1 MAGGA
6 VKQTV
11 IKCCGISGRKRNY
24 MRKRLFVFV
33 FCALLGVLVS
43 YSITPVRAAVDKT
56 YDQLR
61 LLIDVMGL
69 INEAYVEP
77 RENKELLTGAI
88 NGMVK
93 TLDPFSQYMEPKAY
107 KEMKT
112 ETDGEF
118 GGLGIRISIKNEWLT
133 VITPI
138 PGTPAYK
145 AGVLPED
152 RIVKVDGK
160 NIHGISIEDAVE
172 KLRGAPGSK
181 VTVSIMREGAKEPV
195 DYTMAREIIK
205 IETIRSRMIDG
216 EIGYIQLTEFNA
228 NSEKDL
234 SKALAAL
241 QKQGMKSLV
250 FDLRNNPG
258 GLLDVAVDVCR
269 EFVGDGKLIVYT
281 QGRQKET
288 RRDYLTQGKAPYG
301 KLPMM
306 ILVNRGSASGSEIV
320 AGAMQ
325 DLKRALIL
333 GTTTFGKGSVQSIFP
348 FQDGSA
354 LRLTTA
360 KYYTP
365 SGRSIHRDE
374 KTGTGGI
381 LPDILVEV
389 SRETEAKL
397 YMQSEQVFTN
407 SKSTDTGKKQER
419 VEDAVLEKAVELLK
433 TRQKFAAL
441 KEE

>member
-1 MAGGA
+1 
-6 VKQTV
+6 
-11 IKCCGISGRKRNY
+11 